1 MTHPDITYAVSV
13 VNRYMHAPRQPN
25 FNAVR
30 RILCYL
36 KRAPRWGL
44 LYKPSPSLSVTGF
57 SDTNWVGSRFE
68 WQSTSGYGHCTFV
81 GDNQAAIY
89 IASNLCSKNV
99 PNILSLNVTSFGI

>member
-25 FNAVR
+25 FNAVC

-36 KRAPRWGL
+36 KRAPGWGL

-99 PNILSLNVTSFGI
+99 PNILSLIVTSFGI

>member
-1 MTHPDITYAVSV
+1 M
-13 VNRYMHAPRQPN
+13 
-25 FNAVR
+25 
-30 RILCYL
+30 
-36 KRAPRWGL
+36 
-44 LYKPSPSLSVTGF
+44 SVTGF